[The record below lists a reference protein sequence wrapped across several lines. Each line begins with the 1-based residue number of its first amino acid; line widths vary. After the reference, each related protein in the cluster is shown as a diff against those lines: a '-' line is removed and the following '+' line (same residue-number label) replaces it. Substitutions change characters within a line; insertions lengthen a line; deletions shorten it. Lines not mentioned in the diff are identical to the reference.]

1 VMAFASEWLRE
12 HFTSVHTFLLGGMII
27 IAVVLMPQGFTNYVR
42 DAVRT
47 RRLSLLDNVRRYRL

>member
-1 VMAFASEWLRE
+1 VAFASEWLRQRY
-12 HFTSVHTFLLGGMII
+12 TTIHTFVLGGLII
-27 IAVVLMPQGFTNYVR
+27 AAVVLLPQGLATYTS